1 VREQLSRSPRPA
13 PRLNLDPAITDLFA
27 LEYEHITL
35 EGYDPHPRIAAP
47 VAV

>member
-1 VREQLSRSPRPA
+1 M
-13 PRLNLDPAITDLFA
+13 RLNPDIASLADFTYEDL
-27 LEYEHITL
+27 TL